1 VTTFDE
7 LRLAEPLLRALRAEA
22 HRHLTPIQAEAIP
35 QILTGRDV
43 LATAQTGTGKTAAFL
58 LPVMQRLSGGCSQPG
73 APRALVLVPTRE
85 LAAQIAERAG
95 AYGRFTGL
103 TSAAIFG
110 GVSQRPQAAAI
121 SHGSDILIAT
131 PGRLLDLFG
140 QRRLRV
146 DAITHFVLDEADRML
161 DMGFV
166 RDVRRIVAQLPKRRQ
181 SLLFSA
187 TMPKEILALAS
198 EILRDPVRIAVTPA
212 EVVVACIEQKVFF
225 VDKADKRGLLLE
237 LLADPALRRVLVFTR
252 TKHGAKRLSLQLD
265 KAGVTSEAIHGD
277 RPQSGRVKA
286 LAAFRNGR
294 VRVLVATDVAA
305 RGIDVPD
312 VTHVVNF
319 DMPNPSESYVH
330 RIGRTGRAGAG
341 GIAWSFC
348 DPSEMESLRS
358 IERLT
363 RRQMPSVKRARDALP
378 PPAHKPRVAPRQS
391 RRHRSLSA
399 KRRVAA

>member
-1 VTTFDE
+1 
-7 LRLAEPLLRALRAEA
+7 
-22 HRHLTPIQAEAIP
+22 
-35 QILTGRDV
+35 
-43 LATAQTGTGKTAAFL
+43 
-58 LPVMQRLSGGCSQPG
+58 MQRLSGARSQPG

-110 GVSQRPQAAAI
+110 GVSQGPQAAAI
-121 SHGSDILIAT
+121 SRGSDILIAT
-131 PGRLLDLFG
+131 PGRLLELLG

-146 DAITHFVLDEADRML
+146 DAIAHFVLDEADRML

-187 TMPKEILALAS
+187 TMPKEVLALAS
-198 EILRDPVRIAVTPA
+198 EILRDPVRIAITPA

-225 VDKADKRGLLLE
+225 VDSADKRGLLLE

-265 KAGVTSEAIHGD
+265 KAGVTSETIHGD

-286 LAAFRNGR
+286 LAAFATGACACWSQPMLR
-294 VRVLVATDVAA
+294 LVASTC
-305 RGIDVPD
+305 
-312 VTHVVNF
+312 
-319 DMPNPSESYVH
+319 
-330 RIGRTGRAGAG
+330 RT
-341 GIAWSFC
+341 
-348 DPSEMESLRS
+348 
-358 IERLT
+358 
-363 RRQMPSVKRARDALP
+363 
-378 PPAHKPRVAPRQS
+378 S
-391 RRHRSLSA
+391 RMW
-399 KRRVAA
+399 

>member
-1 VTTFDE
+1 
-7 LRLAEPLLRALRAEA
+7 
-22 HRHLTPIQAEAIP
+22 
-35 QILTGRDV
+35 
-43 LATAQTGTGKTAAFL
+43 
-58 LPVMQRLSGGCSQPG
+58 
-73 APRALVLVPTRE
+73 
-85 LAAQIAERAG
+85 
-95 AYGRFTGL
+95 
-103 TSAAIFG
+103 
-110 GVSQRPQAAAI
+110 
-121 SHGSDILIAT
+121 
-131 PGRLLDLFG
+131 
-140 QRRLRV
+140 
-146 DAITHFVLDEADRML
+146 ML

-166 RDVRRIVAQLPKRRQ
+166 RDVRRIVARLPKRRQ

-187 TMPKEILALAS
+187 TMPKEVLALAS
-198 EILRDPVRIAVTPA
+198 EILREPVRVAVTPA

-225 VDKADKRGLLLE
+225 VDNVDKRGLLFE
-237 LLADPALRRVLVFTR
+237 LLADPTLRRVLVFTR
-252 TKHGAKRLSLQLD
+252 TKHAAKRLSCQLD

-319 DMPNPSESYVH
+319 DMPNPPESYVH
-330 RIGRTGRAGAG
+330 RIGRTGRAGAE

-348 DPSEMESLRS
+348 DPGEMDSLHS

-363 RRQMPSVKRARDALP
+363 ERRLPSDKRARDALA
-378 PPAHKPRVAPRQS
+378 PPAHKPRVAPQQS
-391 RRHRSLSA
+391 RRRPRSPSA

>member
-7 LRLAEPLLRALRAEA
+7 LRLAAPLLRALRAEA
-22 HRHLTPIQAEAIP
+22 HLQPTPIQAEAIP
-35 QILTGRDV
+35 HILTGRDV
-43 LATAQTGTGKTAAFL
+43 LGTAQTGTGKTAAFL
-58 LPVMQRLSGGCSQPG
+58 LPVMQRLSGARSQPG

-85 LAAQIAERAG
+85 LATQIAERSG

-110 GVSQRPQAAAI
+110 GVSQGPQAAAI
-121 SHGSDILIAT
+121 SRGSDILIAT
-131 PGRLLDLFG
+131 PGRLLDLLA
-140 QRRLRV
+140 QRRLRM
-146 DAITHFVLDEADRML
+146 DALTHLVLDEADRML

-166 RDVRRIVAQLPKRRQ
+166 RDVRRIVDQLPKRRQ

-187 TMPKEILALAS
+187 TMPKEVLALAS
-198 EILRDPVRIAVTPA
+198 EILRDPVRVAVTPA

-225 VDKADKRGLLLE
+225 VDNAGKRGLLLE

-252 TKHGAKRLSLQLD
+252 TKHGAKRLWLQLD

-277 RPQSGRVKA
+277 RPQNGRVKA
-286 LAAFRNGR
+286 LAALRNGR

-319 DMPNPSESYVH
+319 DMPNPPESYVH

-348 DPSEMESLRS
+348 SPSEMDSLHA

-363 RRQMPSVKRARDALP
+363 RRRLPSDKRARDALA
-378 PPAHKPRVAPRQS
+378 PPAHKPRVAPRPS
-391 RRHRSLSA
+391 RRRRSPSV
-399 KRRVAA
+399 KRRAAA